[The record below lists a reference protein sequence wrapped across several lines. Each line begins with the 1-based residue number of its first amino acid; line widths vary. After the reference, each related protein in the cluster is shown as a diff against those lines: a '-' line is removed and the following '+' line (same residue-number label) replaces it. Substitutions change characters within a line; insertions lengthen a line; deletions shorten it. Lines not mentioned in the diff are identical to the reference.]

1 MNPYPKVNLNALNVL
16 EPELDGQENKRKT
29 RHSIGSSSLAS
40 DTTWRIPIDDI
51 SERYDES
58 VPFYDYNEEELLRK
72 EAGNFHILYRNT
84 KDGKAIKVV
93 RRREYNPITIQEI
106 QKIQLSGMLETQNVD
121 KLAMGNASNQKNIQ
135 KVRMAVEIDK
145 DRLATNS
152 SVIAKP
158 STITTSSLLNRAF
171 SEKLLHKTRSISP
184 TTLKNSKY
192 SSVNLSK
199 LQEIKSL
206 NLERIIYAD
215 YSKHFHWKADN
226 IKPRTFKEL
235 TSLLTSIH
243 IASNPKSKSNSNLP
257 SRNRQRFKSS
267 QPIEPEKLKQ
277 EYPSY
282 ATIIKKCE
290 AVKRSISPL
299 IRNRHNPLFRLS
311 RTSKLLQSLASYPD
325 LSRSK
330 FLTDRSDLHQGRR
343 FKWQRNASKL
353 AESNI

>member
-1 MNPYPKVNLNALNVL
+1 MNPYPKVDLNALNVL
-16 EPELDGQENKRKT
+16 EPAGDMRRNKRKS
-29 RHSIGSSSLAS
+29 RHSIDSSSLAS

-58 VPFYDYNEEELLRK
+58 VPCYDYNEEELLRN
-72 EAGNFHILYRNT
+72 EAGNFHILYRNI

-93 RRREYNPITIQEI
+93 RRREYNPIPIQER
-106 QKIQLSGMLETQNVD
+106 QKIQLDGILATQNVE
-121 KLAMGNASNQKNIQ
+121 KLATGNASKPENIQ
-135 KVRMAVEIDK
+135 KVRLAVESGKHQI
-145 DRLATNS
+145 ATS
-152 SVIAKP
+152 TSVIAKP
-158 STITTSSLLNRAF
+158 PTISSSSHLKRAL
-171 SEKLLHKTRSISP
+171 SERILPKSRSISP
-184 TTLKNSKY
+184 STSKISKF
-192 SSVNLSK
+192 SSTNISK

-257 SRNRQRFKSS
+257 SRSRQRFKSS
-267 QPIEPEKLKQ
+267 QQIEPEKLQQ

-330 FLTDRSDLHQGRR
+330 FLTDRSDLQRGRR